1 MQDQTVEFVHMADGT
16 REDYQLLRTISE
28 VNPIPVA
35 ENILGLLTDLGGH
48 AGGFK
53 VDRLEHSLQVAT
65 RAMRDGADEEMICV
79 ALLHDIGDMH
89 APQNHSGFA
98 AEVLKPYISDGNYW
112 LVKHHGLFQGYYY
125 YHHFDRDRN
134 ARDKYRGHPMF
145 EATTEFCEKW
155 DQTSFDPDY
164 DTAPLDE
171 FVPMVHRLVANGRSC
186 YD

>member
-1 MQDQTVEFVHMADGT
+1 MRDQTVEFVHMADGT
-16 REDYQLLRTISE
+16 REDYQLLRSVAE
-28 VNPIPVA
+28 ANPVPVA
-35 ENILGLLTDLGGH
+35 ENILGLLTDLRGH

-98 AEVLKPYISDGNYW
+98 AEVLKPYVSGDNYW
-112 LVKHHGLFQGYYY
+112 LVRHHGLFQGYYY
-125 YHHFDRDRN
+125 YHHFDRDRD
-134 ARDKYRGHPMF
+134 ARDEYRGHPMF
-145 EATTEFCEKW
+145 EATVEFCEKW
-155 DQTSFDPDY
+155 DQTSFDPGY

-171 FVPMVHRLVANGRSC
+171 FVPMVHRLVANGRGF